1 MGWDGELNGALW
13 GQASVW
19 RGRGD
24 AKGGSWGLGGMVMAG
39 WWVPGGSQLG
49 MLMPAGM
56 PEPAKVRTSREV
68 KSGVRNLSF
77 SKAGGQ
83 GSSFSSCSALATS
96 RSNLALMALFTMATK
111 PAEERGPW
119 VGRARPPTRPI
130 FTHPVC
136 ARLVPRPCAGHC
148 GER

>member
-1 MGWDGELNGALW
+1 MEEDGETLGRLPGAW
-13 GQASVW
+13 GS
-19 RGRGD
+19 
-24 AKGGSWGLGGMVMAG
+24 
-39 WWVPGGSQLG
+39 SQLG

-111 PAEERGPW
+111 PAGESGLR
-119 VGRARPPTRPI
+119 VGRAWEGSSPSSTPLPAGLQQECTSA
-130 FTHPVC
+130 
-136 ARLVPRPCAGHC
+136 ARKNPALATGESSDPACSLPGVAGI
-148 GER
+148 GEKHFAG